1 MLLVASYF
9 FYGYWDVRYLVLLF
23 VSSVIDYIASIGI
36 ENSSDNLKRKK
47 LYLTLSVCS
56 NLGILGFF
64 KYYNFFVVS
73 AKDALG
79 GLGFSVN
86 PVLLNYALPLG
97 ISFYTFQTMSYTI
110 DVYRGEL
117 KPVRNFFDF
126 ALFVSFFPQLVAGP
140 IERAT
145 RLLPQVLSERKISYD
160 ELQKGAFLCLLG
172 FFKKVFVAD
181 NLSFIVDPIFSNKSA
196 TGFEV
201 FIACWAFFFQIYGDF
216 SGYSDIARGLS
227 KFMGF
232 ELMRNFNLPMFSSN
246 IVDLWKRWHISFMT
260 WLRDYLYYS
269 LGGSK
274 VSVFRQHANNIIT
287 FFVSGLWHGA
297 SWHFVLW
304 GLYGGILTSLY
315 RIMQPYI
322 PKLGGDNI
330 RFIKNGKLI
339 IKIFFTVGLFAISA
353 VFFRASEVSVSFL
366 LLKKLF
372 FEFGLI
378 DPILFEKV
386 LKIIFL
392 LVLIEIH
399 QYRTNDEFSIFK
411 LSTGVR
417 TIAYLA
423 MFYSIL
429 ILGNFNKNEFIY
441 FVF

>member
-1 MLLVASYF
+1 
-9 FYGYWDVRYLVLLF
+9 VRYLLLLF
-23 VSSVIDYIASIGI
+23 ISSVIDYVASIGI
-36 ENSSDNLKRKK
+36 ENSEGNSGKKK
-47 LYLTLSVCS
+47 LYLALSVCS

-145 RLLPQVLSERKISYD
+145 RLLPQVLAERTIHFE
-160 ELQKGAFLCLLG
+160 ELKKGAFLCLLG

-181 NLSFIVDPIFSNKSA
+181 NLSYFVDPVFSNPSA

-232 ELMRNFNLPMFSSN
+232 ELMRNFNLPLFSTN
-246 IVDLWKRWHISFMT
+246 VVDLWKRWHISFMT

-274 VSVFRQHANNIIT
+274 VSAFRQHVNNIIT

-304 GLYGGILTSLY
+304 GLYGGILTSVY
-315 RIMQPYI
+315 RIIHPYI
-322 PKLGGDNI
+322 PRLPGDNI
-330 RFIKNGKLI
+330 KPIFVFKLI
-339 IKIFFTVGLFAISA
+339 TKMFFTVGLFAISA
-353 VFFRASEVSVSFL
+353 VFFRAPEVSVSFL

-372 FEFGLI
+372 FGFGLI
-378 DPILFEKV
+378 DPALFEKV
-386 LKIIFL
+386 FKVVIL
-392 LVLIEIH
+392 LILIEVH
-399 QYRTNDEFSIFK
+399 QYRNDDEFSIFK
-411 LSTGVR
+411 LNVGVR
-417 TIAYLA
+417 TLIYFA